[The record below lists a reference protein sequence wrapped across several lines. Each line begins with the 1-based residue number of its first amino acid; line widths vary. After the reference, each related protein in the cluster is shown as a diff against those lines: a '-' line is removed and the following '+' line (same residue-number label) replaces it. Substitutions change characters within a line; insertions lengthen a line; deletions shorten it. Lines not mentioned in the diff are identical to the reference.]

1 MRLRSTIG
9 ESVAVAILLT
19 ACGGGGD
26 GGDADP
32 VGDGRTVRVEAF
44 DRQDYN
50 ADGFSAVAGEITFRL
65 SQVGIQEH
73 TLVVEGMEDEMRLV
87 VEDGGTDS
95 GNLTLEPGRYI
106 LYCDIAG
113 HRSSGME
120 ARLTVG

>member
-1 MRLRSTIG
+1 
-9 ESVAVAILLT
+9 
-19 ACGGGGD
+19 
-26 GGDADP
+26 
-32 VGDGRTVRVEAF
+32 
-44 DRQDYN
+44 
-50 ADGFSAVAGEITFRL
+50 
-65 SQVGIQEH
+65 
-73 TLVVEGMEDEMRLV
+73 MRLV